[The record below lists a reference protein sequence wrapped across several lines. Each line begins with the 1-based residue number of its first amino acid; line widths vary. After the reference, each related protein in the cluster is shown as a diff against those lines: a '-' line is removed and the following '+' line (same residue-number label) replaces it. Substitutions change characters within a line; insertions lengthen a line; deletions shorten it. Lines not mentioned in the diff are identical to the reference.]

1 LNAAIAKPA
10 EKNFSMLVGHLALG
24 LAAQHTGAKISL
36 GTLVLATLL
45 ADFAAFAL
53 MIAGVEGFHIVSPGA
68 DMIASTLAFD
78 IRYSHSLL
86 VDAGLAVL
94 YATAYFAWRRH
105 RPGASIVF
113 AAVLSHWP
121 LDVISHPP
129 DMPLAPGCAA
139 RFGFGLWNSPAATV
153 IVEGLPWLLA
163 VLVYARAAPARSRVR
178 MVVYWIVVAFLTLA
192 WFANLTGRPP
202 ASARAMGITSG
213 IFFSLV
219 VAWAYWI
226 DKA

>member
-1 LNAAIAKPA
+1 
-10 EKNFSMLVGHLALG
+10 MLVGHLALG
-24 LAAQHTGAKISL
+24 LAARQTAPKISL

-45 ADFAAFAL
+45 ADFVAFAL
-53 MIAGVEGFHIVSPGA
+53 MIAGVEGFRVVSPGA
-68 DMIASTLAFD
+68 TTIVSALAFD

-94 YATAYFAWRRH
+94 FAGGYFAWRHDRLA
-105 RPGASIVF
+105 ASILF

-121 LDVISHPP
+121 LDVISHRP
-129 DMPLAPGCAA
+129 DMPLAPGNAA
-139 RFGFGLWNSPAATV
+139 RFGLGLWNSLAATV
-153 IVEGLPWLLA
+153 IVEGLPWILA
-163 VLVYARAAPARSRVR
+163 VLFYARAKRARDRVR
-178 MVVYWIVVAFLTLA
+178 TAVYWLVVAFLTLA
-192 WFANLTGRPP
+192 WFGNLSGRPP
-202 ASARAMGITSG
+202 TSAWTMGVSSG